1 MADQP
6 QKMKAGQRRPDVYK
20 QWMAGC
26 QMADIADRYSVTIRQ
41 IYRDLAT
48 HRRQMLREH
57 VDVQAHVLR
66 QLEDLQVLRAKTLKL
81 LDTAEGRAK
90 MLKLMEREARLLG
103 LDAPAKK
110 AIDQASGVEVKGG
123 GRYQLEVGDDVLEIV
138 RALGVAADG
147 DELEA
152 AYTRDLPN
160 ASVRRRPRWEI
171 LDLNQ

>member
-6 QKMKAGQRRPDVYK
+6 QKMKAGQRRPDVYA

-26 QMADIADRYSVTIRQ
+26 QMADIADRYGVTIRQ

-48 HRRQMLREH
+48 PRRQMLREH

-81 LDTAEGRAK
+81 LDTAEGRAE
-90 MLKLMEREARLLG
+90 MFKLMEREARLLG
-103 LDAPAKK
+103 LVAPAKK
-110 AIDQASGVEVKGG
+110 AMDLAAGVEVKDG

-138 RALGVAADG
+138 RALDVAADG
-147 DELEA
+147 DESEA

-160 ASVRRRPRWEI
+160 ASVRQRPSGRYWT
-171 LDLNQ
+171 

>member
-1 MADQP
+1 MGQQQ
-6 QKMKAGQRRPDVYK
+6 QKMKAAQRRPDVYT

-26 QMADIADRYSVTIRQ
+26 QMGDIADRYGVTIRQ
-41 IYRDLAT
+41 IYRALAT

-66 QLEDLQVLRAKTLKL
+66 QLKDLQMLRAKTLNL
-81 LDTAEGRAK
+81 LDTAEGRAG

-110 AIDQASGVEVKGG
+110 AIDLAAGVEVKGG
-123 GRYQLEVGDDVLEIV
+123 DRYQLEVGDDVLELDI
-138 RALGVAADG
+138 ATDG
-147 DELEA
+147 DESEA

-160 ASVRRRPRWEI
+160 ASVRQQPSGRYWT
-171 LDLNQ
+171 